1 MCNTSWLRSVK
12 RSIDLL
18 LIHVSHQVQ
27 TASLHYRYVTE
38 MESIGVSVEVTK

>member
-27 TASLHYRYVTE
+27 TASLQYVTE